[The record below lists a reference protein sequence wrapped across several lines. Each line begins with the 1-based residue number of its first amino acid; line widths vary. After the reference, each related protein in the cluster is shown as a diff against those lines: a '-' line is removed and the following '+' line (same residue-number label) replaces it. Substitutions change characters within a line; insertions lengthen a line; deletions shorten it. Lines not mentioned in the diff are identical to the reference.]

1 VLVESRRVTDPET
14 QQSFTIKRYR
24 SEKRQFKDET
34 WIHTKITLSPDN
46 KEFKDIVLKNVREDE
61 FHIAAEFVEVLA

>member
-1 VLVESRRVTDPET
+1 MCPIRADD
-14 QQSFTIKRYR
+14 I
-24 SEKRQFKDET
+24 QFKDET

-61 FHIAAEFVEVLA
+61 FHIAAEFVEVVG